1 MHMWFSEKHQET
13 VEEGRAVNTTL
24 SSSINCRLLSPMQ
37 LEQLEARRAEVLNEK
52 AFCIQCC
59 WRRYKQKKLAKER
72 WSATVIQAGNLIRV
86 WVNII

>member
-1 MHMWFSEKHQET
+1 MA
-13 VEEGRAVNTTL
+13 EGRVVNTAPSL
-24 SSSINCRLLSPMQ
+24 SINCRFISPMQ

-72 WSATVIQAGNLIRV
+72 WSATVIQAGKLIRV
-86 WVNII
+86 WLNIIQEVRFPVTLDV